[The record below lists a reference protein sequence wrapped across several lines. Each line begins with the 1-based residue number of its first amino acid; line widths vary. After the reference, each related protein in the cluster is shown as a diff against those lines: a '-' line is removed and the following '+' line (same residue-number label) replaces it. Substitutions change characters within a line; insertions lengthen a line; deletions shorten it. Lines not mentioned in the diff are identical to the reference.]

1 MIGGC
6 LFLVALYAIA
16 VRFRFTKRAILFLL
30 GVVLLF
36 VALASPLNLL
46 ANTYLFSAH
55 AIQDLILLQL
65 VPAFLI
71 LGIPASVAA
80 ALRQRGPIFAR
91 VIRSPAAG
99 WIAANAAMIAWHVP
113 AMFNAALRAPRIAA
127 VQHLSFLLAGAMFWW
142 PVFAPLKSERMAP
155 VPWSALYLIG
165 ACIPCSLMGL
175 ALTFAHV
182 GPYFSY
188 YSPRDTLGILPT
200 IRDTWGL
207 SLDVDQETGGLF
219 LWVGGCM
226 VYLSSVMG
234 LFILWY
240 NSPEVRNEFA
250 PKVATEQD
258 RRAVL

>member
-6 LFLVALYAIA
+6 LFLLALYAIA

-30 GVVLLF
+30 GVGLLF

-46 ANTYLFSAH
+46 ASTYLFSAH
-55 AIQDLILLQL
+55 AIQDLILLQI

-71 LGIPASVAA
+71 LGIPASAA
-80 ALRQRGPIFAR
+80 AAVRQGAPIFAR
-91 VIRSPAAG
+91 AIRNPAAG

-113 AMFNAALRAPRIAA
+113 ALFNTALRAPRVAA
-127 VQHLSFLLAGAMFWW
+127 AEHLSFLLAGALFWW
-142 PVFAPLKSERMAP
+142 PAFAPLKSERMSP

-165 ACIPCSLMGL
+165 ACIPCSLLGL

-182 GPYFSY
+182 GPYSSY
-188 YSPRDTLGILPT
+188 YSPQDTLGILPM
-200 IRDTWGL
+200 IRETWGL

-226 VYLSSVMG
+226 VYTSAVMG

-250 PKVATEQD
+250 PTAARQS
-258 RRAVL
+258 